1 MHFSKLCRN
10 LCSLRWLKLRRRRVS
25 NIYPFGSNILNTLFC
40 NGRISDS
47 NLLLKTEIDLEFL
60 ILSKVNQ
67 SFKIEGK
74 KEYLKQSVRH

>member
-1 MHFSKLCRN
+1 MSKSMLI
-10 LCSLRWLKLRRRRVS
+10 RWLKLRRRRVS
-25 NIYPFGSNILNTLFC
+25 SIYLFGSKISNTLFC

-60 ILSKVNQ
+60 VLSKVNQ
-67 SFKIEGK
+67 SFKVEGK